1 MEEKSIFEMILNKE
15 IDSEIIYEDDEI
27 FAIHDINPVA
37 PIHVLIIPKKKIK
50 TINDV
55 TQEDTALIGK
65 LVITAKNLA
74 KSLGIDE
81 SGYRLLWN
89 TNKDAMQTVFPY
101 SSTSYWW
108 NNVEGNLMSFEK
120 EIPSNVEV
128 VNILGINDKNLK
140 YIKSVFP
147 NVLINVRGNTI
158 FIEGQDKDAKEIM
171 RIFDEMVMMH
181 DNGQNIEETD
191 IAILSDIKDIQ
202 NHGEKKISS
211 ISIIENKSIKVKN
224 INQYKYMDLIQNST
238 VTFGIGPAGTGK
250 TFLAVAAAV
259 KMYSEHKIKK
269 IVLTRPAVEAGER
282 LGYLPGDLSQK
293 IDPYLV
299 PLFDS
304 LEYFFGNEVL
314 AYLIEKRNI
323 EIVPLAYM
331 RGRTLSNACII
342 LDEAQNAT
350 MSQIKMFLTRLGENS
365 KIIITG
371 DESQIDLYSKDNSGL
386 KKTRK
391 ILSKIDEITVMEFQ
405 NTDIVRNPIV
415 SKILEIFPD
424 K

>member
-1 MEEKSIFEMILNKE
+1 
-15 IDSEIIYEDDEI
+15 
-27 FAIHDINPVA
+27 
-37 PIHVLIIPKKKIK
+37 
-50 TINDV
+50 
-55 TQEDTALIGK
+55 
-65 LVITAKNLA
+65 
-74 KSLGIDE
+74 
-81 SGYRLLWN
+81 
-89 TNKDAMQTVFPY
+89 
-101 SSTSYWW
+101 
-108 NNVEGNLMSFEK
+108 MSFEK

-147 NVLINVRGNTI
+147 EVKINVRGNTI
-158 FIEGQDKDAKEIM
+158 YIDGKSKEAKEII
-171 RIFDEMVMMH
+171 RIFDEMLMMN
-181 DNGQNIEETD
+181 DNDENIEETD
-191 IAILSDIKDIQ
+191 VALLSNIK
-202 NHGEKKISS
+202 NGKSEEGKKISS
-211 ISIIENKSIKVKN
+211 ISIIENKTIKVKN
-224 INQYKYMDLIQNST
+224 INQFKYMDMIQDST
-238 VTFGIGPAGTGK
+238 ITFGIGPAGTGK
-250 TFLAVAAAV
+250 TFLAVASAV
-259 KMYSEHKIKK
+259 KLYSEQKIKK

-293 IDPYLV
+293 MDPYLV

-304 LEYFFGNEVL
+304 LEYFFGNENL

-331 RGRTLSNACII
+331 RGRTLNNACII

-350 MSQIKMFLTRLGENS
+350 NSQIKMFLTRLGENS

-371 DESQIDLYSKDNSGL
+371 DESQIDLYSKENSGL
-386 KKTRK
+386 RKTRK
-391 ILSKIDEITVMEFQ
+391 ILSKIEEISVMEFQ

>member
-1 MEEKSIFEMILNKE
+1 
-15 IDSEIIYEDDEI
+15 
-27 FAIHDINPVA
+27 
-37 PIHVLIIPKKKIK
+37 
-50 TINDV
+50 
-55 TQEDTALIGK
+55 
-65 LVITAKNLA
+65 
-74 KSLGIDE
+74 
-81 SGYRLLWN
+81 
-89 TNKDAMQTVFPY
+89 
-101 SSTSYWW
+101 
-108 NNVEGNLMSFEK
+108 MSFEK

-147 NVLINVRGNTI
+147 EVKINVRGNTI
-158 FIEGQDKDAKEIM
+158 YIDGKSKEAKEII
-171 RIFDEMVMMH
+171 RIFDEMLMMN
-181 DNGQNIEETD
+181 DNDENIEETD
-191 IAILSDIKDIQ
+191 VALLSKIK
-202 NHGEKKISS
+202 NGKSEEGKKISS
-211 ISIIENKSIKVKN
+211 ISIIENKTIKVKN
-224 INQYKYMDLIQNST
+224 INQFKYMDMIQDST
-238 VTFGIGPAGTGK
+238 ITFGIGPAGTGK
-250 TFLAVAAAV
+250 TFLAVASAV
-259 KMYSEHKIKK
+259 KLYSEQKIKK

-304 LEYFFGNEVL
+304 LEYFFGNENL

-331 RGRTLSNACII
+331 RGRTLNNACII

-350 MSQIKMFLTRLGENS
+350 NSQIKMFLTRLGENS

-371 DESQIDLYSKDNSGL
+371 DESQIDLYSKENSGL
-386 KKTRK
+386 RKTRK
-391 ILSKIDEITVMEFQ
+391 ILSKIEEISVMEFQ

>member
-1 MEEKSIFEMILNKE
+1 
-15 IDSEIIYEDDEI
+15 
-27 FAIHDINPVA
+27 
-37 PIHVLIIPKKKIK
+37 
-50 TINDV
+50 
-55 TQEDTALIGK
+55 
-65 LVITAKNLA
+65 
-74 KSLGIDE
+74 
-81 SGYRLLWN
+81 
-89 TNKDAMQTVFPY
+89 
-101 SSTSYWW
+101 
-108 NNVEGNLMSFEK
+108 MSFEK
-120 EIPSNVEV
+120 QIPSDVEI

-147 NVLINVRGNTI
+147 NVKINVRGNTVYI
-158 FIEGQDKDAKEIM
+158 DGQNSETKEIS
-171 RIFDEMVMMH
+171 RIFDEMLQMY
-181 DNGQNIEETD
+181 NNNENIEETD
-191 IAILSDIKDIQ
+191 IALLSNIKDTQ
-202 NHGEKKISS
+202 KHTGKKISS

-224 INQYKYMDLIQNST
+224 INQFKYMDLIQNST
-238 VTFGIGPAGTGK
+238 ITFGIGPAGTGK
-250 TFLAVAAAV
+250 TFLAVASAV
-259 KMYSEHKIKK
+259 KMYSDQKIKK

-304 LEYFFGNEVL
+304 LEYFFGNENL

-331 RGRTLSNACII
+331 RGRTLNNACII

-350 MSQIKMFLTRLGENS
+350 TSQIKMFLTRLGENS

-386 KKTRK
+386 MKTRK
-391 ILSKIDEITVMEFQ
+391 ILSKIDEIAVMEFQ

>member
-1 MEEKSIFEMILNKE
+1 
-15 IDSEIIYEDDEI
+15 
-27 FAIHDINPVA
+27 
-37 PIHVLIIPKKKIK
+37 
-50 TINDV
+50 
-55 TQEDTALIGK
+55 
-65 LVITAKNLA
+65 
-74 KSLGIDE
+74 
-81 SGYRLLWN
+81 
-89 TNKDAMQTVFPY
+89 
-101 SSTSYWW
+101 
-108 NNVEGNLMSFEK
+108 MSFEK
-120 EIPSNVEV
+120 EIPTNVEV

-147 NVLINVRGNTI
+147 DVMINVRGNTI
-158 FIEGQDKDAKEIM
+158 FIEGQDKDANEIM

-259 KMYSEHKIKK
+259 KMYSEQKIKK

-323 EIVPLAYM
+323 EI
-331 RGRTLSNACII
+331 
-342 LDEAQNAT
+342 
-350 MSQIKMFLTRLGENS
+350 
-365 KIIITG
+365 
-371 DESQIDLYSKDNSGL
+371 
-386 KKTRK
+386 
-391 ILSKIDEITVMEFQ
+391 
-405 NTDIVRNPIV
+405 
-415 SKILEIFPD
+415 
-424 K
+424 

>member
-1 MEEKSIFEMILNKE
+1 
-15 IDSEIIYEDDEI
+15 
-27 FAIHDINPVA
+27 
-37 PIHVLIIPKKKIK
+37 
-50 TINDV
+50 
-55 TQEDTALIGK
+55 
-65 LVITAKNLA
+65 
-74 KSLGIDE
+74 
-81 SGYRLLWN
+81 
-89 TNKDAMQTVFPY
+89 
-101 SSTSYWW
+101 
-108 NNVEGNLMSFEK
+108 MSFEK

-147 NVLINVRGNTI
+147 EVKINVRGNTI
-158 FIEGQDKDAKEIM
+158 YIDGKSKEAEEII
-171 RIFDEMVMMH
+171 RIFDEMLMMN
-181 DNGQNIEETD
+181 DNDENIEETD
-191 IAILSDIKDIQ
+191 VALLSNIK
-202 NHGEKKISS
+202 NGKREEGKKISS
-211 ISIIENKSIKVKN
+211 ISIIENKTIKVKN
-224 INQYKYMDLIQNST
+224 INQFKYMDMIQDST
-238 VTFGIGPAGTGK
+238 ITFGIGPAGTGK
-250 TFLAVAAAV
+250 TFLAVASAV
-259 KMYSEHKIKK
+259 KLYSEQKIKK

-304 LEYFFGNEVL
+304 LEYFFGNENL

-331 RGRTLSNACII
+331 RGRTLNNACII

-350 MSQIKMFLTRLGENS
+350 NSQIKMFLTRLGENS

-371 DESQIDLYSKDNSGL
+371 DESQIDLYSKENSGL
-386 KKTRK
+386 RKTRK
-391 ILSKIDEITVMEFQ
+391 ILSKIEEISVMEFQ

>member
-1 MEEKSIFEMILNKE
+1 
-15 IDSEIIYEDDEI
+15 
-27 FAIHDINPVA
+27 
-37 PIHVLIIPKKKIK
+37 
-50 TINDV
+50 
-55 TQEDTALIGK
+55 
-65 LVITAKNLA
+65 
-74 KSLGIDE
+74 
-81 SGYRLLWN
+81 
-89 TNKDAMQTVFPY
+89 
-101 SSTSYWW
+101 
-108 NNVEGNLMSFEK
+108 MSFEK

-147 NVLINVRGNTI
+147 EVKINVRGNTI
-158 FIEGQDKDAKEIM
+158 YIDGKTKEAKEII
-171 RIFDEMVMMH
+171 RIFDEMLMMN
-181 DNGQNIEETD
+181 DNDENIEETD
-191 IAILSDIKDIQ
+191 LALLSNIK
-202 NHGEKKISS
+202 NGKSEEGKKISS
-211 ISIIENKSIKVKN
+211 ISIIENKTIKVKN
-224 INQYKYMDLIQNST
+224 INQFKYMDMIQDST
-238 VTFGIGPAGTGK
+238 ITFGIGPAGTGK
-250 TFLAVAAAV
+250 TFLAVASAV
-259 KMYSEHKIKK
+259 KLYSEQKIKK

-304 LEYFFGNEVL
+304 LEYFFGNENL

-331 RGRTLSNACII
+331 RGRTLNNACII

-350 MSQIKMFLTRLGENS
+350 NSQIKMFLTRLGENS

-371 DESQIDLYSKDNSGL
+371 DESQIDLYSKENSGL
-386 KKTRK
+386 RKTRK
-391 ILSKIDEITVMEFQ
+391 ILSKIEEISVMEFQ